1 MVLKTL
7 KEKLAP
13 LGINV
18 IEAPAQKSSDIT
30 QAANSLVGRVDVIYT
45 STDNNV
51 INAYE
56 ALYQVAKPP
65 KFH

>member
-1 MVLKTL
+1 MSSKHLPK
-7 KEKLAP
+7 
-13 LGINV
+13 
-18 IEAPAQKSSDIT
+18 KSSDIT